1 VQLLRVV
8 LVLAAAL
15 AVAGQYLQERYRL
28 TVLARLPGREARD
41 RYEAAR
47 QRSERVM
54 TVVSVVLAVVGLVAL
69 GDLLLG
75 SRGR

>member
-1 VQLLRVV
+1 MQLLRFV
-8 LVLAAAL
+8 LVLAAGA

-28 TVLARLPGREARD
+28 TVLAKLPGHVARD
-41 RYEAAR
+41 RYEAGR
-47 QRSERVM
+47 KRSERAM

-75 SRGR
+75 SPGR